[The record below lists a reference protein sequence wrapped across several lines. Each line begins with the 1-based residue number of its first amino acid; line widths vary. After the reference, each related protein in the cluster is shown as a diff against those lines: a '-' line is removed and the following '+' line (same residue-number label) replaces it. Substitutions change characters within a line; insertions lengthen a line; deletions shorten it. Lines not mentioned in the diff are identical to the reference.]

1 MKRWWWTDEEL
12 MMNWWWTDEDE
23 ELLKTTTDCHWLI
36 GSTPLNTQS
45 YLRDGLDGWDG
56 YIPDSTNYKSTAS
69 GANKI
74 INMKHTVGKSANLYP
89 SFKDDPW
96 TIRLWQH
103 KLATTCA
110 SLGNDCTQQ
119 QKRHT
124 HSVRAALAPVYMDCW
139 QQSMCVSIKHNT
151 ASRQILCCKK
161 IARIVKLPY

>member
-1 MKRWWWTDEEL
+1 
-12 MMNWWWTDEDE
+12 
-23 ELLKTTTDCHWLI
+23 
-36 GSTPLNTQS
+36 
-45 YLRDGLDGWDG
+45 
-56 YIPDSTNYKSTAS
+56 
-69 GANKI
+69 
-74 INMKHTVGKSANLYP
+74 MKHTVGKSANLYP

-161 IARIVKLPY
+161 IARIVKLPYQLEVQKQAVLSSEKCVCSQSVTFVLMSIQTNIRIYSYEEKDTNEYPNMFV

>member
-1 MKRWWWTDEEL
+1 MDYE
-12 MMNWWWTDEDE
+12 ND
-23 ELLKTTTDCHWLI
+23 LLQRSRCRKEVDYRRLSQLVSILSSLGNLYLVDCPPQLTLI
-36 GSTPLNTQS
+36 LSVVHDK
-45 YLRDGLDGWDG
+45 Y
-56 YIPDSTNYKSTAS
+56 
-69 GANKI
+69 KI

-161 IARIVKLPY
+161 IARIVKLSY